1 MADTVF
7 AGSHEDLCQIADRLL
22 TDEYI
27 ALLDCCRTQWAL
39 AQLFVLLLE
48 TTLNLG
54 AAVEANAPS
63 LHLDVELS
71 LTLVAAGTDPY
82 MASQSLAH
90 VATEVEVL

>member
-1 MADTVF
+1 M
-7 AGSHEDLCQIADRLL
+7 
-22 TDEYI
+22 
-27 ALLDCCRTQWAL
+27 
-39 AQLFVLLLE
+39 LLLE
-48 TTLNLG
+48 TTLYLG